1 MNSDTALN
9 GSAENGTVRI
19 VLQDLVYY
27 YPHTILSQQS
37 PDSKPALNHVS
48 FTIYDGEYVAILGAN
63 GSGKSTLLKCINGLC
78 VPDAGQVT
86 LFKDGT
92 ALDPAR
98 PADLYPIRQV
108 IGTLL
113 QNPDDQIVGTVVEE
127 DAAYGP
133 ENQGL
138 SEEAVRCRVAKAL
151 ADTNLTALRT
161 RPPQFLSGGERQRLA
176 LAGVLAME
184 TPVLALDEAASMLD
198 EGSRHALM
206 DLLDELWQNGRTI
219 LHITH
224 NLEEAS
230 RAQRCIVLHKGR
242 LVFNGSPQD
251 LFVHPDLEQWGF
263 RINSAIATVRYL
275 VKHFPGFKPLTLSAE
290 QVAESLAP
298 FIIHIDEQPV
308 PAAPVHT
315 DIAPAQAAMTPPI
328 HAGMSPAKA
337 ASVWHLQAAQTVPT
351 VAAPASASPSP
362 AVQTASQPAVP
373 PSPAASLAAQTVP
386 TVVAPASASP
396 SPAASLAALPS
407 PAVQCESLSH
417 TYLAGTA
424 FAATGLESITFSLPA
439 GTRLA
444 LIGPSGSG
452 KSTLLRHLNGI
463 LLPTGGQVAVFGQ
476 NTLDATVDLRTL
488 RQRAVLAVQNPESAQ
503 FETYVADEV
512 SYGPR
517 NAGITGKELVQRVR
531 QAMEMVGLSY
541 NEYRDRLT
549 KELSGGEKRRLA
561 LAGILALD
569 GALVLL
575 DEPSAALDGEG
586 QERVIELINLLASQG
601 RTVISSTHS
610 MEEACAHDLVGVLQQ
625 GRLIALGTPEEIFT
639 YRWDPSWNLRQP
651 WTVRFSRAL
660 EQKLGQPGLFP
671 AETALSAPG
680 LASILDRIVLS
691 QLQSYPLGSNSQ
703 PAETVQPAATSQV
716 KTLQK
721 ETVQAEALPSA
732 KLPVAPLQTVKVQPA
747 APSQTPRPLQLPRR
761 RRNTTGIEFFRNV
774 NLGQFIDTPSRLR
787 DLGAVY
793 KLAATVIILFAV
805 ILVPSSVFA
814 LAVLGAILVA
824 GKVLGGVGPKH
835 LLRGLIPAAPYI
847 LFMVLVQVLFPWPGD
862 TSQSLWHW
870 AFINLSLQKLSHSA
884 LLVSRLAALM
894 ALLALFSAVTPMVES
909 IKAGARLLAPLERFG
924 IPVQDLILIFGI
936 ALRFVPL
943 LVEEAERI
951 VIGQLSRG
959 GGYQGRNKLRSGF
972 ALVVPLFLR
981 ALERAEVLA
990 TAMELRLFSV
1000 RSRHGV
1006 GM

>member
-1 MNSDTALN
+1 
-9 GSAENGTVRI
+9 
-19 VLQDLVYY
+19 
-27 YPHTILSQQS
+27 
-37 PDSKPALNHVS
+37 
-48 FTIYDGEYVAILGAN
+48 
-63 GSGKSTLLKCINGLC
+63 
-78 VPDAGQVT
+78 
-86 LFKDGT
+86 
-92 ALDPAR
+92 
-98 PADLYPIRQV
+98 
-108 IGTLL
+108 
-113 QNPDDQIVGTVVEE
+113 
-127 DAAYGP
+127 
-133 ENQGL
+133 
-138 SEEAVRCRVAKAL
+138 
-151 ADTNLTALRT
+151 
-161 RPPQFLSGGERQRLA
+161 
-176 LAGVLAME
+176 ME

-315 DIAPAQAAMTPPI
+315 DIAPAQAA
-328 HAGMSPAKA
+328 
-337 ASVWHLQAAQTVPT
+337 SVWHLQAAQAALVWPAQAAS
-351 VAAPASASPSP
+351 VWPAAPVHTDIAP
-362 AVQTASQPAVP
+362 AQAALVWPAQAAQTASQPAVP
-373 PSPAASLAAQTVP
+373 PSPAASLAAP
-386 TVVAPASASP
+386 
-396 SPAASLAALPS
+396 PS
-407 PAVQCESLSH
+407 PAVQCENLSH
-417 TYLAGTA
+417 TYLAGTT
-424 FAATGLESITFSLPA
+424 FAATGLESITFSLSA

-476 NTLDATVDLRTL
+476 NTLDTTVDLRTL

-512 SYGPR
+512 AYGPR

-531 QAMEMVGLSY
+531 GAMEMVGLPY

-625 GRLIALGTPEEIFT
+625 GRLIALGTPAEIFI
-639 YRWDPSWNLRQP
+639 YRWDPAWNLRQP

-671 AETALSAPG
+671 AETALSAAG
-680 LASILDRIVLS
+680 LASVLDRIVLS
-691 QLQSYPLGSNSQ
+691 QQQSSPLRPNSQ
-703 PAETVQPAATSQV
+703 PAETVQPTAPS
-716 KTLQK
+716 
-721 ETVQAEALPSA
+721 PSA

-747 APSQTPRPLQLPRR
+747 APSQTVTVQTPRPLQLPKKRR
-761 RRNTTGIEFFRNV
+761 KTTGIEFFRNV

-787 DLGAVY
+787 DLGAGY

-814 LAVLGAILVA
+814 LAVLGALLVA
-824 GKVLGGVGPKH
+824 GKTLGGVGPKH

-1000 RSRHGV
+1000 RSRHGA

>member
-1 MNSDTALN
+1 
-9 GSAENGTVRI
+9 
-19 VLQDLVYY
+19 
-27 YPHTILSQQS
+27 
-37 PDSKPALNHVS
+37 
-48 FTIYDGEYVAILGAN
+48 
-63 GSGKSTLLKCINGLC
+63 
-78 VPDAGQVT
+78 
-86 LFKDGT
+86 
-92 ALDPAR
+92 
-98 PADLYPIRQV
+98 
-108 IGTLL
+108 
-113 QNPDDQIVGTVVEE
+113 
-127 DAAYGP
+127 
-133 ENQGL
+133 
-138 SEEAVRCRVAKAL
+138 
-151 ADTNLTALRT
+151 
-161 RPPQFLSGGERQRLA
+161 
-176 LAGVLAME
+176 
-184 TPVLALDEAASMLD
+184 
-198 EGSRHALM
+198 
-206 DLLDELWQNGRTI
+206 
-219 LHITH
+219 
-224 NLEEAS
+224 
-230 RAQRCIVLHKGR
+230 
-242 LVFNGSPQD
+242 
-251 LFVHPDLEQWGF
+251 
-263 RINSAIATVRYL
+263 
-275 VKHFPGFKPLTLSAE
+275 
-290 QVAESLAP
+290 
-298 FIIHIDEQPV
+298 
-308 PAAPVHT
+308 
-315 DIAPAQAAMTPPI
+315 
-328 HAGMSPAKA
+328 
-337 ASVWHLQAAQTVPT
+337 
-351 VAAPASASPSP
+351 
-362 AVQTASQPAVP
+362 
-373 PSPAASLAAQTVP
+373 
-386 TVVAPASASP
+386 
-396 SPAASLAALPS
+396 
-407 PAVQCESLSH
+407 
-417 TYLAGTA
+417 
-424 FAATGLESITFSLPA
+424 
-439 GTRLA
+439 
-444 LIGPSGSG
+444 
-452 KSTLLRHLNGI
+452 
-463 LLPTGGQVAVFGQ
+463 
-476 NTLDATVDLRTL
+476 
-488 RQRAVLAVQNPESAQ
+488 
-503 FETYVADEV
+503 
-512 SYGPR
+512 
-517 NAGITGKELVQRVR
+517 
-531 QAMEMVGLSY
+531 
-541 NEYRDRLT
+541 
-549 KELSGGEKRRLA
+549 
-561 LAGILALD
+561 
-569 GALVLL
+569 
-575 DEPSAALDGEG
+575 
-586 QERVIELINLLASQG
+586 
-601 RTVISSTHS
+601 

-671 AETALSAPG
+671 AETALSAAG
-680 LASILDRIVLS
+680 LASVLDRIVLS
-691 QLQSYPLGSNSQ
+691 QQQSSPLRPNSQ
-703 PAETVQPAATSQV
+703 PAETVQPTAPS
-716 KTLQK
+716 
-721 ETVQAEALPSA
+721 PSA

-787 DLGAVY
+787 DLGAGY

>member
-176 LAGVLAME
+176 LSGVLAME

-315 DIAPAQAAMTPPI
+315 DIAPAQAA
-328 HAGMSPAKA
+328 
-337 ASVWHLQAAQTVPT
+337 LVP
-351 VAAPASASPSP
+351 
-362 AVQTASQPAVP
+362 
-373 PSPAASLAAQTVP
+373 
-386 TVVAPASASP
+386 P

-463 LLPTGGQVAVFGQ
+463 LLPTGGHVAVFGQ

-517 NAGITGKELVQRVR
+517 NAGITGKDLVQRVR
-531 QAMEMVGLSY
+531 QAMEMVGLPY

-671 AETALSAPG
+671 AETALSAAG
-680 LASILDRIVLS
+680 LASVLDRIVLS
-691 QLQSYPLGSNSQ
+691 QQQSSPLRPNSQ
-703 PAETVQPAATSQV
+703 PAETVQPTAPS
-716 KTLQK
+716 
-721 ETVQAEALPSA
+721 PSA

-787 DLGAVY
+787 DLGAGY